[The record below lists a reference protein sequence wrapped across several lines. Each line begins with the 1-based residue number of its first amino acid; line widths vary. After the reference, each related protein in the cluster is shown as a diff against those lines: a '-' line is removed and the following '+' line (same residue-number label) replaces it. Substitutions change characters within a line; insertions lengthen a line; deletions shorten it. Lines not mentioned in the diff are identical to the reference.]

1 MSPSTSSRRLR
12 AAALAGVISGVLMAA
27 PLASRAE
34 DLLEVYAQARRADPV
49 LAAADAN
56 RWAVH
61 EGIAQARA
69 TLLPQ
74 VSAGLSFQQLDLS
87 SSAAS
92 DALPDRDRSRNA
104 QANLSQV
111 VVDVG
116 KVSQLKL
123 ARTQADAQDAVYRA
137 AEQTLAIRVASAYFN
152 VLTAADQLAN
162 VQANEDAYRQ
172 QVEQADQRYR
182 NGLSAQVD
190 VEQARAYYAA
200 ARASTISAKTAL
212 ADAREALSEITGG
225 PLGELKTLRE
235 DLPMAAPTPADP
247 QTWVDTALATN
258 PSLQAQR
265 LGVNAAE
272 QSVQVARAGH
282 LPTVTAGVSVGR
294 GNSWPVS
301 LNATDNRTVTTLGVT
316 LNVPLFAGGAVQSQ
330 VRQAL
335 HQRDSAADNLEQQR
349 RAVARTTL
357 DEYRSVV
364 AGIGQIEANRTSVE
378 AARKALASTRVGQQ
392 LGTQTMTDLLLAI
405 QTLTSAQGGYSAVR
419 HQFILDK
426 LLLLQAA
433 GTIGEADLATVNGLL
448 Q

>member
-1 MSPSTSSRRLR
+1 MRISTLPRLLL
-12 AAALAGVISGVLMAA
+12 AAALVAA
-27 PLASRAE
+27 PLASRAD

-74 VSAGLSFQQLDLS
+74 VSAGLSFQQLNVPS
-87 SSAAS
+87 SSAS
-92 DALPDRDRSRNA
+92 NVLSGQNRSRDA
-104 QANLSQV
+104 QANLNQV
-111 VVDVG
+111 VVDIG
-116 KVSQLKL
+116 KLSQLKL
-123 ARTQADAQDAVYRA
+123 AHTQADAQDAVYRA
-137 AEQTLAIRVASAYFN
+137 AEQGLAVRVASAYFN

-182 NGLSAQVD
+182 NGLSALVD

-200 ARASTISAKTAL
+200 ARASTISARTAL
-212 ADAREALSEITGG
+212 DDAREALSEITGA
-225 PLGELKTLRE
+225 PLGALKTLRE

-247 QTWVDTALATN
+247 QAWVDTALAGN
-258 PSLQAQR
+258 PALLAQQ
-265 LGVNAAE
+265 LGVKAAD
-272 QSVQVARAGH
+272 QSVKVARAGH
-282 LPTVTAGVSVGR
+282 LPTISAGVSVGR
-294 GNSWPVS
+294 GNNWPVS
-301 LNATDNRTVTTLGVT
+301 TSDTDGRTVTTVGLT
-316 LNVPLFAGGAVQSQ
+316 LNIPLFAGGATQSL

-335 HQRDSAADNLEQQR
+335 HQRDSAADTFEQQR

-357 DEYRSVV
+357 DQYRSVV
-364 AGIGQIEANRTSVE
+364 AGIGQIEATRASVE

-405 QTLTSAQGGYSAVR
+405 QTLTSAQSSYSAVR

-433 GTIGEADLATVNGLL
+433 GTIGETDLATANALL